1 MAIDHNKTN
10 LPRPKDAE
18 EETQVIAMQGVDN
31 GEDEETEEAE
41 TTVTV
46 APTGVAAPQNT
57 VPVTVDQNPMPQ
69 QDATRNENETT
80 RQILQAEDEADS
92 EGSDELYSSGD
103 DFEDDESDDD
113 YIDDDEDSDYD
124 DAGMGVGGAPGQP
137 AAAVPPVG
145 APPAAFPG
153 HLAYVSAPII

>member
-1 MAIDHNKTN
+1 MK
-10 LPRPKDAE
+10 
-18 EETQVIAMQGVDN
+18 GVDN
-31 GEDEETEEAE
+31 GEEEAEEAE

-46 APTGVAAPQNT
+46 APNGVAAPQNT

-69 QDATRNENETT
+69 QDATSNDNVNDTT
-80 RQILQAEDEADS
+80 RPQILQAQDEADS